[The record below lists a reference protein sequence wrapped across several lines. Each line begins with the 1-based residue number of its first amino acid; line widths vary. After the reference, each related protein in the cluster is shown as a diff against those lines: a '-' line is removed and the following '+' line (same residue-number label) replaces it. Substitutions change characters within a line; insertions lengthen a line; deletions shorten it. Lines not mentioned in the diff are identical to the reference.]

1 MTNNLLAA
9 LTIAFIVGI
18 IMPIAGFMWFSLI
31 QHIATCTV

>member
-1 MTNNLLAA
+1 MSNNLLAA

-18 IMPIAGFMWFSLI
+18 MMPIAGFFWISLI